1 MRFYQPSIYLTTY
14 KGKKYV
20 GKTIGNGR
28 DYYGSG
34 VIIQNIKDKSK
45 LKVKLVEKTTL
56 SKLDER
62 ETYWI
67 KKLQPE
73 LNLAPGGE
81 GGDRSMCF
89 TKEGALSKSKKM
101 KAMKR
106 SKEWC
111 DNIRKSKLGLKHSEE
126 TKKKLSEIH
135 TGKKLSKSHK
145 LSIKKAVNNFKD
157 DPQYRK
163 RLSAAVT
170 KWWADRKERRMGQS
184 Q

>member
-1 MRFYQPSIYLTTY
+1 MRFNQPSIYLTTY
-14 KGKKYV
+14 KGKRYV

-34 VIIQNIKDKSK
+34 VIIQNIKDKAK
-45 LKVKLVEKTTL
+45 LKVKLIEKTTL

-111 DNIRKSKLGLKHSEE
+111 DNIRKSKLGVKLSDFQKEQMRKAKLG
-126 TKKKLSEIH
+126 TKLSE
-135 TGKKLSKSHK
+135 KHK
-145 LSIKKAVNNFKD
+145 LSIKKSWI
-157 DPQYRK
+157 K
-163 RLSAAVT
+163 RRAS
-170 KWWADRKERRMGQS
+170 
-184 Q
+184 